1 MAINP
6 YQDVDIYDET
16 TLEIYR
22 YQKILKNLDPH
33 IYAVAAE
40 AFNQMSRL
48 VDRNFYI
55 IWF

>member
-40 AFNQMSRL
+40 AFNQMTRS
-48 VDRNFYI
+48 VDGSY
-55 IWF
+55 